1 MADVYLHYQEGKP
14 VLGVPFYEA
23 IGGRIRQ
30 ARKERNLT
38 QKEFAKIS
46 GLSIEK
52 IRIFE
57 KHQVPPSGKEILLV
71 CHHLDIT
78 PNWLYYGTDD
88 PKHVKHIQ
96 NNLLNPHGYIDTTD
110 QLVRLALFFSVLTPN
125 ERRALEIVLTSMVRG
140 SGRSEEDIK
149 RLLSTADT
157 LKTAFSNNPFLN
169 ETINKLASDPELLEK
184 IQKTMEEANTENLK
198 D

>member
-14 VLGVPFYEA
+14 VLGAPFYEA

-30 ARKERNLT
+30 ARKERGLS
-38 QKEFAKIS
+38 QKELAKATS
-46 GLSIEK
+46 LSIDR
-52 IRIFE
+52 IRTFE
-57 KHQVPPSGKEILLV
+57 KHQVPPSGNEILLI
-71 CHHLDIT
+71 CHHLDVT
-78 PNWLYYGTDD
+78 PNWIYYGTDN

-96 NNLLNPHGYIDTTD
+96 NNLLNPQGYIDTTD

-125 ERRALEIVLTSMVRG
+125 ERRALEIILTSMVRG
-140 SGRSEEDIK
+140 SGRSEEDIQ

-157 LKTAFSNNPFLN
+157 LKAAFSNNPFLN
-169 ETINKLASDPELLEK
+169 ETINKLASDPELLER
-184 IQKTMEEANTENLK
+184 IQKAMTSLNDEDPK